1 MQPTYDEKD
10 IISLLDKVRV
20 YNKEIGEYKMFTV
33 TENFD
38 YEVQLSNGKILFK
51 KEELSENT
59 GESKTGNIPL
69 TARRFVK
76 DKPQTKAAGPD
87 FLKSIILTAALLA
100 FGFCIVSGIIGLSK
114 YESIIPEEPEIYDE
128 NVITDE
134 NVTTDEISES
144 ENPTDFLTIDEPY
157 KYPENTTDDKFV
169 VNVNF
174 VNKAATE
181 TYHNAVIKV
190 TYFTDDDNEISSE
203 CLSVN
208 EVFPPN
214 STKNIE
220 LQLNEYDDVS
230 YVYLELL
237 RVKSR

>member
-10 IISLLDKVRV
+10 IISLLDKVRA
-20 YNKEIGEYKMFTV
+20 YNKEIGEYKIFTV

-51 KEELSENT
+51 KEELSEDT
-59 GESKTGNIPL
+59 DESKIENMYL

-100 FGFCIVSGIIGLSK
+100 FGFCIVSGIIGLNK
-114 YESIIPEEPEIYDE
+114 YVKSIPEEPEIYDE

-134 NVTTDEISES
+134 NVTTDENSES
-144 ENPTDFLTIDEPY
+144 ENPTAFLIIDEPY
-157 KYPENTTDDKFV
+157 KYPENITDYEFTI
-169 VNVNF
+169 NVNF
-174 VNKAATE
+174 INKATTE

-190 TYFTDDDNEISSE
+190 TYFTDDDDEISR
-203 CLSVN
+203 SV
-208 EVFPPN
+208 
-214 STKNIE
+214 SSK
-220 LQLNEYDDVS
+220 LN
-230 YVYLELL
+230 
-237 RVKSR
+237 